1 MGFLYLSRELCKR
14 RVRWLLSFFLC
25 NWLNPLSIVLPLKA
39 TMIKETNC
47 EILEKFLR
55 RKDIWSSP
63 LYWLSH
69 FCHSS
74 CRTWCSGRSANVLS
88 EQVIVQGLPISWLLN
103 KWQHRTP
110 LGFGTVLISACLCAI
125 VLNLKKGTWRLR
137 SYIFI
142 FIFTAYPNIEKANVQ
157 TPASCFFATV
167 GKSNR

>member
-1 MGFLYLSRELCKR
+1 M
-14 RVRWLLSFFLC
+14 RWLLSFFLG
-25 NWLNPLSIVLPLKA
+25 NWLNHLSIVLRLKA

-55 RKDIWSSP
+55 RKDIWSPS

-125 VLNLKKGTWRLR
+125 VLNLKKGTWWLR
-137 SYIFI
+137 SYINFYFYI
-142 FIFTAYPNIEKANVQ
+142 HCLSKHRKSKRADSCLLLFCHCWKVQ
-157 TPASCFFATV
+157 SVSTKRC
-167 GKSNR
+167 